1 MKTEEKDEIRKL
13 SKAYCNIAEL
23 YMTDLCMDK
32 DAQQKCHVRF
42 IFMKILVFITFFKEA
57 VEHAVSSDKSNPE
70 AFHIAASYLISS
82 SKFDEAKVE
91 LKRGLDLWLADHE
104 SAEVENEDSLLEEL
118 QKDKLDPEIRMSA
131 LRLTVELEMW
141 DDAITIGRF
150 WRVVAR
156 KNVIDIIKLI

>member
-1 MKTEEKDEIRKL
+1 
-13 SKAYCNIAEL
+13 
-23 YMTDLCMDK
+23 MTDLCMDK
-32 DAQQKCHVRF
+32 NAQQKCHVRS
-42 IFMKILVFITFFKEA
+42 IFMKIFVFVIFQEA
-57 VEHAVSSDKSNPE
+57 VELAVSSDKSNPE

-156 KNVIDIIKLI
+156 KM

>member
-1 MKTEEKDEIRKL
+1 M
-13 SKAYCNIAEL
+13 
-23 YMTDLCMDK
+23 
-32 DAQQKCHVRF
+32 
-42 IFMKILVFITFFKEA
+42 
-57 VEHAVSSDKSNPE
+57 
-70 AFHIAASYLISS
+70 
-82 SKFDEAKVE
+82 E

-150 WRVVAR
+150 WRVVTR
-156 KNVIDIIKLI
+156 KNVIDIIKLTWP